1 MSEQCLPSILC
12 EPSPPQLHN
21 RADSVARWLRLFKS
35 PTATFRPAL
44 IDIRPTPQ
52 FESEHIIHS
61 THFDGLYGL
70 NGLSNRLSEL
80 PPPQH
85 RQNIAII
92 ASTRQQSADATSLLH
107 RKGFHD
113 ILPLSVKDIVPFI
126 QTEAGKSSARLWHPA
141 PIVENSLSFIGPQL
155 PSRIALDV
163 GAGAGRDTAFL
174 VEQGFKV
181 TAVDRDPLLMQKCLQ
196 LVRRYSPDS
205 SRSVRAVV
213 HTFGADLTKDIA
225 FLQSNISSLV
235 VVVRFLRRGVL
246 DLLWHA
252 VAPGGFVLY
261 EHFLEGCQ
269 HLGGPVKP
277 SQMLQPG
284 ELRSVFSKNRGFTVV
299 KDEEATL
306 PDGRPVAR
314 FIAKRDCHVERQS
327 GHR

>member
-1 MSEQCLPSILC
+1 MSC
-12 EPSPPQLHN
+12 EPSPSQPHN
-21 RADSVARWLRLFKS
+21 RVDSVAQWLCLFKS
-35 PTATFRPAL
+35 STATFRPAL
-44 IDIRPTPQ
+44 IDIRPTSQ
-52 FESEHIIHS
+52 FESEHIRHS

-92 ASTRQQSADATSLLH
+92 ASTHQQSADAISLLH
-107 RKGFHD
+107 KKGFRD
-113 ILPLSVKDIVPFI
+113 VLPLSVRDVIPFM
-126 QTEAGKSSARLWHPA
+126 QMEAGKLSTRLWRPA
-141 PIVENSLSFIGPQL
+141 PIVENGLSLIGPQI
-155 PSRIALDV
+155 PSRTALDV
-163 GAGAGRDTAFL
+163 GAGAGRDTVFL
-174 VEQGFKV
+174 LEQGFKV

-205 SRSVRAVV
+205 IGSVRTIV
-213 HTFGADLTKDIA
+213 HTFGTDLKGDIA
-225 FLQSNISSLV
+225 FLRSNISSLL

-284 ELRSVFSKNRGFTVV
+284 ELRSVFSKSRGFTVV
-299 KDEEATL
+299 RDEEATL

-314 FIAKRDCHVERQS
+314 FIAKRDCYVER
-327 GHR
+327 